1 MMPGAK
7 VLDAPGAWYTGIS
20 LFPVGILSVNCLLL
34 IVFKFQ
40 DLYTGYI
47 TVLELDHA
55 GIYEAIQGAVAGQ
68 VVVPWKG
75 REGPLNWSS

>member
-1 MMPGAK
+1 M
-7 VLDAPGAWYTGIS
+7 
-20 LFPVGILSVNCLLL
+20 GILSVNCLLL

-47 TVLELDHA
+47 TVLEVVQA
-55 GIYEAIQGAVAGQ
+55 GIYEAIQGSVAGK